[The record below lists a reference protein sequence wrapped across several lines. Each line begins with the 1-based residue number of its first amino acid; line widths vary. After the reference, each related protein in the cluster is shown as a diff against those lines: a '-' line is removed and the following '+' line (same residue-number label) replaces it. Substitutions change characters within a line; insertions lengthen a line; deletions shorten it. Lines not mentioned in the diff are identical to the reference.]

1 MESNLI
7 QAARA
12 SGVRR
17 IVNLSVAG
25 AAPDSPLIL
34 GRWHW
39 QSEKEL
45 GASGLALTHLRPYD
59 LARYNTSLFLSTA
72 RPGNLLLHSR

>member
-45 GASGLALTHLRPYD
+45 GASGLAWTHLRPYD